1 MIPPVGRD
9 QRAMKHTPFYL
20 SAQNPAHDLVHPE
33 VATTSM
39 ETSWAVG
46 IMILAVSYQAWLCL
60 LYTHGLPMS
69 AAFIG
74 LSEALVML
82 ACLPIL
88 ARRLLPG
95 VIIVALL
102 AGAWFCLAGL
112 LTGQINVKAARDL
125 VIPLCFFW
133 FGCNMG
139 RPELAERGLIAVIAV
154 VLAVGLFELLW
165 LDSYTQVL
173 DIFGYYVSTGSLQPI
188 TEYVRESRLQLNGLR
203 PEGIG
208 RTLLPGLLG
217 PHRISSVFLEPVSL
231 GNFATLLAAWGL
243 SRDAVDWRKGAFFVM
258 AAVVLM
264 VLADSRFTLMLL
276 PIMVAMRLLLRGSA
290 LNLAI
295 LAPFAA
301 LAMLVVTGLM
311 VREMSGDNLIGRL
324 AISGWA
330 LMELDVW
337 MLLGLGDQPHFGDMG
352 YAYLLTRFGLPL
364 TLLLWFSF
372 WLLPMPDERGRRFR
386 AFLCVYIAL
395 ILSVSGTSLFA
406 FKSAALLW
414 LLVGCLLCVPAP
426 VAIKQRLQAAV
437 NQRWPANT
445 LAGAKPY
452 VD

>member
-1 MIPPVGRD
+1 MNY
-9 QRAMKHTPFYL
+9 TPFYT
-20 SAQNPAHDLVHPE
+20 SALHANRELAHPE
-33 VATTSM
+33 DATRKL
-39 ETSWAVG
+39 ETLWVVG
-46 IMILAVSYQAWLCL
+46 IMILVVSYQAWLCL
-60 LYTHGLPMS
+60 LYTFGFPMS

-74 LSEALVML
+74 LSEALIML
-82 ACLPIL
+82 ACVPML

-95 VIIVALL
+95 VIIVMLL
-102 AGAWFCLAGL
+102 AGAWLCLAAL
-112 LTGQINVKAARDL
+112 LTGHLNIKAARDL
-125 VIPLCFFW
+125 MIPLVFFW

-139 RPELAERGLIAVIAV
+139 RPELAERGLIAVLIF
-154 VLAVGLFELLW
+154 VLIIGLFELLW
-165 LDSYTQVL
+165 LDGYTQVL
-173 DIFGYYVSTGSLQPI
+173 DIFGYYVSTGVLKPI

-217 PHRISSVFLEPVSL
+217 PHRVSSVFLEPVSL

-243 SRDAVDWRKGAFFVM
+243 SRDTVDWRKGAFFVG

-264 VLADSRFTLMLL
+264 ILADSRFTLMLL
-276 PIMVAMRLLLRGSA
+276 PLMFAMRVLLRGSA

-301 LAMLVVTGLM
+301 MAMLVLTGVM
-311 VREMSGDNLIGRL
+311 VSEMGGDNLIGRL

-330 LMELDVW
+330 LMDFDVW

-372 WLLPMPDERGRRFR
+372 WLLPMPDQRGQRFR
-386 AFLCVYIAL
+386 ALVCVYIAL

-406 FKSAALLW
+406 FKSSALLW
-414 LLVGCLLCVPAP
+414 FLTGCLLRMPAP
-426 VAIKQRLQAAV
+426 IAVKQHLQAAV

-445 LAGAKPY
+445 LAGAKPH